1 MDNNLENA
9 IKNNIE
15 GKKPEQIAEEILIN
29 SINPVNLL
37 DNINYTDFISIQN
50 DSFVNI
56 LRQNIPTL
64 SIIGLS
70 IVMYILGIFSNCMQ
84 CSPFRTIILS
94 VYVFILSTILTYQS
108 VSYICPSNENITPSI
123 FASMLKK
130 EIVSKL
136 PNINGI
142 PLNNQASTTQASTTQ
157 ASTTQASTTQV
168 TTGQTTT
175 QQTTEEILDE
185 ENYNKDEVAKIIQ
198 AYENKNKVAR
208 ISTALGYAL
217 GVTFIFTIIYILFPL
232 LNFIPTSTFGLF
244 KPVLMVINFLTKGP
258 GSVIFPGVVGAIVF
272 YFIQNYAQLMAAK
285 RDCDRVPEL
294 QNKNFLL
301 F

>member
-15 GKKPEQIAEEILIN
+15 GKKPEEIAEEILIN

-94 VYVFILSTILTYQS
+94 VYVFILSTI
-108 VSYICPSNENITPSI
+108 
-123 FASMLKK
+123 
-130 EIVSKL
+130 
-136 PNINGI
+136 
-142 PLNNQASTTQASTTQ
+142 
-157 ASTTQASTTQV
+157 
-168 TTGQTTT
+168 
-175 QQTTEEILDE
+175 
-185 ENYNKDEVAKIIQ
+185 
-198 AYENKNKVAR
+198 
-208 ISTALGYAL
+208 
-217 GVTFIFTIIYILFPL
+217 
-232 LNFIPTSTFGLF
+232 
-244 KPVLMVINFLTKGP
+244 
-258 GSVIFPGVVGAIVF
+258 
-272 YFIQNYAQLMAAK
+272 
-285 RDCDRVPEL
+285 
-294 QNKNFLL
+294 
-301 F
+301 